1 MEINQTRIEILKKYI
16 KGIREGKDQYR
27 LNQKYKEEIEKTSP
41 NEALQLFQY
50 LLEESEPKESLD
62 YMKAIINNQIHAFE
76 NIELELPE
84 DQRFYRLIEE
94 SNMDLLKS
102 INSIKD
108 VICEDQEI
116 AKKNKE
122 VKSIFNNLKEDL
134 EKNLEK
140 QQLIF
145 EQLEKTNSNYET
157 ASIMSSLHE
166 KILEEISKFENREF
180 NLIDQE
186 VFYKIVGKIMFD
198 LILLKYNTE
207 TILLP
212 KACKELKEES
222 WTEMFK
228 QNLFMI

>member
-1 MEINQTRIEILKKYI
+1 
-16 KGIREGKDQYR
+16 
-27 LNQKYKEEIEKTSP
+27 
-41 NEALQLFQY
+41 
-50 LLEESEPKESLD
+50 
-62 YMKAIINNQIHAFE
+62 MKAIINNQIHAFE
-76 NIELELPE
+76 KIELELPE
-84 DQRFYRLIEE
+84 DQRFYRVIEE
-94 SNMDLLKS
+94 SNMELLKS
-102 INSIKD
+102 INSIKE

-145 EQLEKTNSNYET
+145 EQLEKASSNYET

-166 KILEEISKFENREF
+166 KILEEVREFENRDF

-186 VFYKIVGKIMFD
+186 DFYKDVGKIMFD

-212 KACKELKEES
+212 KVCKELKEES

-228 QNLFMI
+228 QNLLMI